1 MSTPISQM
9 QPAMQGQDQQK
20 VSLDKRL
27 GALFWALLFIM
38 AGTLWLFPAEKV
50 PKGAWLAGIGLILL
64 LLNVVRVLNGVPAR
78 VAQTVVG
85 ALALAAGL
93 AMYAGVELPLIPL
106 TFIAIG
112 ASIIFELL
120 PARKT

>member
-1 MSTPISQM
+1 MTTPISGM
-9 QPAMQGQDQQK
+9 QPALSSQDQHK

-27 GALFWALLFIM
+27 GVLFWALLFIM
-38 AGTLWLFPAEKV
+38 AGTLWLFPEEKI

-64 LLNVVRVLNGVPAR
+64 SLNAARFLKGVPVR

-85 ALALAAGL
+85 ALALVAGI
-93 AMYAGVELPLIPL
+93 ATYSGVELPLIPL

-120 PARKT
+120 PTRRT